1 MTRVT
6 DVLIVE
12 RRSESRDAL
21 SALLNGPGDLR
32 VVGVSADADAAF
44 RIVARSRPQVVLVG
58 ADLPGAVL
66 LTRRIM
72 TQHPTPVVALV
83 EPDEADLGTALLLE
97 GAVSV
102 QLRPRQPATV
112 ARFCTVVA
120 ALSQVS
126 VVRRRGAVEPVPGP
140 AIEPAPP
147 RRSGKA
153 AVARMVAVAA
163 STGGPVALQRLL
175 ANLPEDLGA
184 PVLIVQHIVSGFTAG
199 LAETLQL
206 ASPLPVVVATDQE
219 LLLPGNVYVAPDG
232 RHLTVTPNGRA
243 RLRDDAPVSGFRP
256 SATVLFS
263 SLASAYGPAGL
274 AVILTGMGTD
284 GLAGLHEVHA
294 AGGRVLAQDR
304 ASSVVYGMPGAAVT
318 AGIATVTAP
327 IEELAAHIARFTK
340 TEDES

>member
-1 MTRVT
+1 MTDVI

-12 RRSESRDAL
+12 RRSEARDAL
-21 SALLNGPGDLR
+21 SALLNGADDLR
-32 VVGVSADADAAF
+32 VVGVSADAEAALRMVVRARP
-44 RIVARSRPQVVLVG
+44 RIVLLG

-72 TQHPTPVVALV
+72 TEHPTPIVALV
-83 EPDEADLGTALLLE
+83 DPDEAELGAALLLE

-102 QLRPRQPATV
+102 QLRPRQSATV

-126 VVRRRGAVEPVPGP
+126 VVRRRGVTEPRPGP
-140 AIEPAPP
+140 AIAGDAA
-147 RRSGKA
+147 RRSGKRA
-153 AVARMVAVAA
+153 AARMVAVAA

-175 ANLPEDLGA
+175 ANLREDLRA

-206 ASPLPVVVATDQE
+206 ASPLPITVARDQE
-219 LLLPGNVYVAPDG
+219 LLVPGTVYVAPDG

-243 RLRDDAPVSGFRP
+243 RLRDDPPVSGFRP

-304 ASSVVYGMPGAAVT
+304 ESSVVYGMPGAAVT
-318 AGIATVTAP
+318 AGIAAVTAP

-340 TEDES
+340 TEDD